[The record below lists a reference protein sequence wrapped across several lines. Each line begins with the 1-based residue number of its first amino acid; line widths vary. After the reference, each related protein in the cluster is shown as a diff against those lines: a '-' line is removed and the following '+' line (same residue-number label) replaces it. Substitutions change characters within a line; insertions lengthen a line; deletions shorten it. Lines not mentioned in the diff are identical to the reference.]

1 MKIIII
7 GATSAIAR
15 STARLYAEQNSQ
27 IFLVGRDGRRLRE
40 LKADLELRGAN
51 SIENLT
57 LDITNC
63 NEHANV
69 INKSIQFL
77 GHIDIAI
84 ICHGSLP
91 DQKKCESNFREI
103 EKAININGLTTISF
117 CTEISKQLE
126 LQKTG
131 TLAVIT
137 SVAGD
142 RGRQPN
148 FIYGAAKSMVSTY
161 LQGLRGKL
169 LPFDVHVI
177 DIKPGLVDSPM
188 TAKFEKGALWST
200 PELVA
205 IDIVSGIK
213 KKRHTIY
220 TPSYWRFIMAA
231 VCSIPEVIFKKMKI

>member
-15 STARLYAEQNSQ
+15 STARLYAEKNSQ
-27 IFLVGRDGRRLRE
+27 IFLVGRDEKRLRE

-57 LDITNC
+57 LDIANI

-69 INKSIQFL
+69 VDKSIQFL

-91 DQKKCESNFREI
+91 DQQSCENNFKEI
-103 EKAININGLTTISF
+103 EEAININGLTTISF
-117 CTEISKQLE
+117 CTEFSKQFK

-169 LPFDVHVI
+169 LPFGVHVI

-188 TAKFEKGALWST
+188 TAKFEKGMLWSA

-213 KKRHTIY
+213 RKRHTIY